1 MANRTKAVV
10 FDVGRVIIQW
20 DLKFLFAKLID
31 DPEELNWFCSNVVT
45 EQWHFQHD
53 AGRSL
58 SDMVSERKSEFPEYA
73 HLIDAYAT
81 RFLETCSR
89 PIIGTCTLIEQLA
102 SNNIPLFAITN
113 FGAEFWDQF
122 RRVMNVLDYFS
133 DIVVSGKEKLVKPNP
148 LIFDLA
154 AKRFGYPPSAMLF
167 IDDNSDNIEV
177 ASQLG
182 WQTHHFLSPEV
193 LQVDLLEKGLI

>member
-1 MANRTKAVV
+1 MANRTEAVV

-102 SNNIPLFAITN
+102 SNNIPLLHRVPQIKHRLKKAFELSESKTIN
-113 FGAEFWDQF
+113 IGHVNLN
-122 RRVMNVLDYFS
+122 RRF
-133 DIVVSGKEKLVKPNP
+133 
-148 LIFDLA
+148 
-154 AKRFGYPPSAMLF
+154 
-167 IDDNSDNIEV
+167 
-177 ASQLG
+177 
-182 WQTHHFLSPEV
+182 
-193 LQVDLLEKGLI
+193 